1 MFSYEDANRMYEYV
15 MDVLVRDYYSEE
27 ELRKAEVLLSKA
39 LKEVQGK

>member
-27 ELRKAEVLLSKA
+27 ELRKAEILLIKA
-39 LKEVQGK
+39 LKEVRGK